1 MAMIEGIQ
9 WFLDRVAEYAFA
21 SFLSWS
27 NFTEALGR
35 VPQVFTDFSYGLAW
49 PYLLSSLA
57 LAWVIYVFAKRR
69 GRTSATS
76 FREFAFP
83 FRLYGHPSTRLD
95 CRFAA
100 IDLCFTFLLYVPIMT
115 GVGLLGAKAMSA
127 VLVRLLSWES
137 PRTLSPMA
145 IIAAAMGFL
154 ILHDFINYWAHVLFH
169 KVPLLWSFHQVHHSV
184 EVLTPAAAYR
194 IHPVEI
200 ISFAVLQAPAVGLS
214 AVFYENILGR
224 DQQITMIFG
233 VSIVG
238 FVLALFGTHLRHS
251 HIWMSYGPV
260 LNRLFMS
267 PAHHQIHHSIDPRH
281 WNKNFSVK
289 LAVWDALFGTLYN
302 PGAPETLQ
310 VGLPDADPR
319 DFTTVGK
326 LYFRPFRRAIE
337 RLRPSIALGAFSRSR
352 DAMGMRDFKE

>member
-1 MAMIEGIQ
+1 MGIEGTQ
-9 WFLDRVAEYAFA
+9 WFLDRVAEYVFA

-27 NFTEALGR
+27 NFTEAIGK
-35 VPQVFTDFSYGLAW
+35 VPRVFTDFSNGLAW
-49 PYLLSSLA
+49 PYLFSSLA
-57 LAWVIYVFAKRR
+57 LAWVIYVLAKRR

-76 FREFAFP
+76 FREFVFP
-83 FRLYGHPSTRLD
+83 ARLYRHPSTRLD

-100 IDLCFTFLLYVPIMT
+100 LDLFLTFLLYVPIMT

-127 VLVRLLSWES
+127 VLVGLTSWEP
-137 PRTLSPMA
+137 PRTLSSTA
-145 IIAAAMGFL
+145 IIAAAIGFL

-169 KVPLLWSFHQVHHSV
+169 KVPLLWSFHQVHHSA

-194 IHPVEI
+194 VHPIEI

-233 VSIVG
+233 VSVVG
-238 FVLALFGTHLRHS
+238 FVLALLGTHLRHS
-251 HIWMSYGPV
+251 HIWFSYGPM
-260 LNRLFMS
+260 LNRVFMS
-267 PAHHQIHHSIDPRH
+267 PAHHQIHHSVDPRH

-310 VGLPDADPR
+310 VGLPDADPH
-319 DFTTVGK
+319 DFTTVRK
-326 LYFRPFRRAIE
+326 LYFLPFAKVAKRVLSLAHRR
-337 RLRPSIALGAFSRSR
+337 G
-352 DAMGMRDFKE
+352 

>member
-1 MAMIEGIQ
+1 MTAMIEAFT
-9 WFLDRVAEYAFA
+9 WFLERVCEYVFA

-27 NFTEALGR
+27 NFLEALGQIPR
-35 VPQVFTDFSYGLAW
+35 VFTNFSNGLAW

-57 LAWVIYVFAKRR
+57 LAWVIYVHAKRR
-69 GRTSATS
+69 GSIAATS

-83 FRLYGHPSTRLD
+83 ASLYRHPSTRLD

-100 IDLCFTFLLYVPIMT
+100 IDIVLTFLLYVPIIT
-115 GVGLLGAKAMSA
+115 GIGLLGAKVMSV
-127 VLVRLLSWES
+127 VLVGLMSWEP
-137 PRTLSPMA
+137 PRTMSPMV
-145 IIAAAMGFL
+145 IVAAGIGFL
-154 ILHDFINYWAHVLFH
+154 ILYDFINYWAHVLFH

-200 ISFAVLQAPAVGLS
+200 IGFAVLQAPAVGLS

-224 DQQITMIFG
+224 DHQITMIFG

-238 FVLALFGTHLRHS
+238 FVLTLLGTHLRHS
-251 HIWMSYGPV
+251 HVWFSYGPV
-260 LNRLFMS
+260 LNRVFMS

-289 LAVWDALFGTLYN
+289 LAVWDALFGTLYV
-302 PGAPETLQ
+302 PREPETLQ
-310 VGLPDADPR
+310 VGLPDADRR
-319 DFTTVGK
+319 DFTTVRK
-326 LYFRPFRRAIE
+326 LYFLPFEKAARGLLSLGHRR
-337 RLRPSIALGAFSRSR
+337 G
-352 DAMGMRDFKE
+352 

>member
-9 WFLDRVAEYAFA
+9 WFLDRVAEYVFA
-21 SFLSWS
+21 SFLSWP
-27 NFTEALGR
+27 NFLEALGQI
-35 VPQVFTDFSYGLAW
+35 PGVFTNFSNGLAW

-57 LAWVIYVFAKRR
+57 LAWVIYELAKRR
-69 GRTSATS
+69 GRPSATS

-83 FRLYGHPSTRLD
+83 SRLYRHPSTRLD
-95 CRFAA
+95 CRFAV
-100 IDLCFTFLLYVPIMT
+100 IDLFLTFLLYVPVMT

-127 VLVRLLSWES
+127 VLVGLLSWEP
-137 PRTLSPMA
+137 PRSLSPMA

-169 KVPLLWSFHQVHHSV
+169 KVPLLWSFHQVHHSA

-194 IHPVEI
+194 VHPVEI

-214 AVFYENILGR
+214 AFFYENILGR

-238 FVLALFGTHLRHS
+238 FVLALLGTHLRHS

-289 LAVWDALFGTLYN
+289 LAVWDALFGTLYV
-302 PGAPETLQ
+302 PREPETLQ
-310 VGLPDADPR
+310 VGLPDTDPR
-319 DFTTVGK
+319 DFTTVRK
-326 LYFRPFRRAIE
+326 LYFLPFKKSVKECISLARKLYPAGLSQE
-337 RLRPSIALGAFSRSR
+337 RIR
-352 DAMGMRDFKE
+352 

>member
-1 MAMIEGIQ
+1 MIEAFK
-9 WFLDRVAEYAFA
+9 WFLERVCEYIFA

-27 NFTEALGR
+27 NFLEALGQIPR
-35 VPQVFTDFSYGLAW
+35 VFTNFSNGLAW

-57 LAWVIYVFAKRR
+57 LAWVIYVVAERR
-69 GRTSATS
+69 GRISGMS
-76 FREFAFP
+76 FRELAFP
-83 FRLYGHPSTRLD
+83 ARLYRHRSTLLD
-95 CRFAA
+95 CRFVI
-100 IDLCFTFLLYVPIMT
+100 IDLFLTFLLYVPIMT

-127 VLVRLLSWES
+127 VVIGRISWEP
-137 PRTLSPMA
+137 PRTLSSTA
-145 IIAAAMGFL
+145 IIAAAIGFL
-154 ILHDFINYWAHVLFH
+154 IVHDFINYWAHVLFH

-184 EVLTPAAAYR
+184 EALTPAAAYR
-194 IHPVEI
+194 VHPIEI

-238 FVLALFGTHLRHS
+238 FVLALLGTHLRHS
-251 HIWMSYGPV
+251 HIWFSYGPV
-260 LNRLFMS
+260 LNRVLMS

-289 LAVWDALFGTLYN
+289 LAVWDALFGTLYV
-302 PGAPETLQ
+302 PREPETLQ

-319 DFTTVGK
+319 DFTTVRK
-326 LYFRPFRRAIE
+326 LYFLPFEKASREFLSMGHRRE
-337 RLRPSIALGAFSRSR
+337 
-352 DAMGMRDFKE
+352 

>member
-1 MAMIEGIQ
+1 MAIIESIQ

-27 NFTEALGR
+27 NFTEALGQ
-35 VPQVFTDFSYGLAW
+35 VPRVFTDFSYGLAW

-57 LAWVIYVFAKRR
+57 LAWVIYVLAKRR

-83 FRLYGHPSTRLD
+83 ARLYRHRSTLLD
-95 CRFAA
+95 FRFVA
-100 IDLCFTFLLYVPIMT
+100 IDIVLTFLIYVPVMT
-115 GVGLLGAKAMSA
+115 GIGLLGVKMMTW
-127 VLVRLLSWES
+127 VLVGHLGWEPPS
-137 PRTLSPMA
+137 ALSPIA
-145 IIAAAMGFL
+145 IVIAAAGFL
-154 ILHDFINYWAHVLFH
+154 LLHDLINYWAHVLFH
-169 KVPLLWSFHQVHHSV
+169 KVPLLWSFHQVHHSA

-194 IHPVEI
+194 VHPVEI
-200 ISFAVLQAPAVGLS
+200 MSFAVLQAPAVGLS
-214 AVFYENILGR
+214 AFFYENILGR

-238 FVLALFGTHLRHS
+238 FVLALLGTHLRHS

-267 PAHHQIHHSIDPRH
+267 PAHHQIHHSIDPQH

-289 LAVWDALFGTLYN
+289 LAVWDALFGTLYV
-302 PGAPETLQ
+302 PREPETLQ
-310 VGLPDADPR
+310 VGLPDADSR
-319 DFTTVGK
+319 DFTTVRK
-326 LYFRPFRRAIE
+326 LYFLPFKK
-337 RLRPSIALGAFSRSR
+337 SV
-352 DAMGMRDFKE
+352 KECISLARKLCPAGLSQKRIR

>member
-1 MAMIEGIQ
+1 MVIEGIQ
-9 WFLDRVAEYAFA
+9 WFLERVAEYAFA

-27 NFTEALGR
+27 NLTEALGR
-35 VPQVFTDFSYGLAW
+35 VPRVFTDFSNGLAW

-57 LAWVIYVFAKRR
+57 LAWGIFVVARR
-69 GRTSATS
+69 SGRTSAAS

-83 FRLYGHPSTRLD
+83 SRLYRHPSTLLD

-100 IDLCFTFLLYVPIMT
+100 IDLFLTFLLYVPIMT
-115 GVGLLGAKAMSA
+115 GVGLLGAKAMSG
-127 VLVRLLSWES
+127 VLVGLMAWEP
-137 PRTLSPMA
+137 PRTLSSTA
-145 IIAAAMGFL
+145 IIAAAIGFL

-169 KVPLLWSFHQVHHSV
+169 KVPLLWSFHQVHHSA

-194 IHPVEI
+194 VHPIEI

-224 DQQITMIFG
+224 DQQLTMIFG
-233 VSIVG
+233 VSVFG
-238 FVLALFGTHLRHS
+238 FVLGLLGTHLRHS
-251 HIWMSYGPV
+251 HVWFSYGPV

-267 PAHHQIHHSIDPRH
+267 PAHHQIHHSIAPRH

-310 VGLPDADPR
+310 VGLPDANPR
-319 DFTTVGK
+319 DFTTVRK
-326 LYFRPFRRAIE
+326 LYFLPFKKAGRGLLSLGHRR
-337 RLRPSIALGAFSRSR
+337 G
-352 DAMGMRDFKE
+352 

>member
-1 MAMIEGIQ
+1 MNGKIMVIEGIQ
-9 WFLDRVAEYAFA
+9 WFLDRAAEVAFA

-27 NFTEALGR
+27 NFTDAIGKVPR
-35 VPQVFTDFSYGLAW
+35 VFNDFSNGLAW

-57 LAWVIYVFAKRR
+57 LAWVIYVLAKRR
-69 GRTSATS
+69 GNISAAS

-83 FRLYGHPSTRLD
+83 ARLYRHPSTRLD
-95 CRFAA
+95 WRFAT

-115 GVGLLGAKAMSA
+115 GVGLLGVKAMSA
-127 VLVRLLSWES
+127 VLVGLLSWEP
-137 PRTLSPMA
+137 PRNLSPIA

-169 KVPLLWSFHQVHHSV
+169 KVPLLWSFHQVHHSA

-214 AVFYENILGR
+214 AFFYENILGR

-238 FVLALFGTHLRHS
+238 FVLALLGTHLRHS

-289 LAVWDALFGTLYN
+289 LAVWDALFGTLYV
-302 PGAPETLQ
+302 PREPETLQ
-310 VGLPDADPR
+310 VGLPDADSR
-319 DFTTVGK
+319 DFTTVRK
-326 LYFRPFRRAIE
+326 LYFLPFEKVGRGLLSLGQRR
-337 RLRPSIALGAFSRSR
+337 R
-352 DAMGMRDFKE
+352 

>member
-9 WFLDRVAEYAFA
+9 WFLDRVAEYVFA
-21 SFLSWS
+21 SFLSWPK
-27 NFTEALGR
+27 FLDALRQIPG
-35 VPQVFTDFSYGLAW
+35 VFTNFSNGLAW
-49 PYLLSSLA
+49 PYLLSSLV
-57 LAWVIYVFAKRR
+57 LAGIIYVLAKRR
-69 GRTSATS
+69 GMLAATS
-76 FREFAFP
+76 FLEFVFP
-83 FRLYGHPSTRLD
+83 SRLYRHPSTRLD
-95 CRFAA
+95 WRFAA
-100 IDLCFTFLLYVPIMT
+100 IDLCFTFLLYAPIMT

-127 VLVRLLSWES
+127 VLVGLLSWEP

-154 ILHDFINYWAHVLFH
+154 LLHDFINYWAHVMFH
-169 KVPLLWSFHQVHHSV
+169 KVPLLWSFHQVHHSD

-194 IHPVEI
+194 MHPVEI

-214 AVFYENILGR
+214 VFFYQNILGR

-238 FVLALFGTHLRHS
+238 FVLALLGNHLRHS
-251 HIWMSYGPV
+251 HIWFSYGPV

-281 WNKNFSVK
+281 LNKNFSVK

-302 PGAPETLQ
+302 PQGPETLQ
-310 VGLPDADPR
+310 VGLLDADPR
-319 DFTTVGK
+319 DFTTVQK
-326 LYFRPFRRAIE
+326 LYFLPFAKVAKGVLSLVHRR
-337 RLRPSIALGAFSRSR
+337 G
-352 DAMGMRDFKE
+352 

>member
-238 FVLALFGTHLRHS
+238 FVLALLGTHLRHS

-310 VGLPDADPR
+310 VGLPDADSR
-319 DFTTVGK
+319 DFTTVRK
-326 LYFRPFRRAIE
+326 LYFLPFEKAGRGLLSLGQRR
-337 RLRPSIALGAFSRSR
+337 R
-352 DAMGMRDFKE
+352 

>member
-1 MAMIEGIQ
+1 MAMIESIQ

-27 NFTEALGR
+27 NFMEALGR
-35 VPQVFTDFSYGLAW
+35 VPRAFTDFSYGLAW
-49 PYLLSSLA
+49 PYLFSSLA
-57 LAWVIYVFAKRR
+57 LAWVIYIFAKRR
-69 GRTSATS
+69 GRPSATS

-83 FRLYGHPSTRLD
+83 SRLYRHPSTRLD
-95 CRFAA
+95 WRFAA

-127 VLVRLLSWES
+127 VLVGLLSWEP
-137 PRTLSPMA
+137 PRSLSPMA

-169 KVPLLWSFHQVHHSV
+169 KVPLLWSFHQVHHSA

-200 ISFAVLQAPAVGLS
+200 IIFSVLQAPAVGLS
-214 AVFYENILGR
+214 AFFYENILGR

-238 FVLALFGTHLRHS
+238 FVLALLGTHLRHS

-289 LAVWDALFGTLYN
+289 LAVWDALFGTLYV
-302 PGAPETLQ
+302 PREPETLQ
-310 VGLPDADPR
+310 VGLPDADSR
-319 DFTTVGK
+319 DFTTVRK
-326 LYFRPFRRAIE
+326 LYFLPFEKAGRGLLSLGQRR
-337 RLRPSIALGAFSRSR
+337 R
-352 DAMGMRDFKE
+352 

>member
-137 PRTLSPMA
+137 PRTLSSMA

-169 KVPLLWSFHQVHHSV
+169 KVPLLWSFHQVHHSA

-194 IHPVEI
+194 VHPVEI
-200 ISFAVLQAPAVGLS
+200 ISFAALQAPAVGLS
-214 AVFYENILGR
+214 AFFYENILGR

-238 FVLALFGTHLRHS
+238 FVLALLGTHLRHS

-337 RLRPSIALGAFSRSR
+337 RLWPSIALGAFSRSR